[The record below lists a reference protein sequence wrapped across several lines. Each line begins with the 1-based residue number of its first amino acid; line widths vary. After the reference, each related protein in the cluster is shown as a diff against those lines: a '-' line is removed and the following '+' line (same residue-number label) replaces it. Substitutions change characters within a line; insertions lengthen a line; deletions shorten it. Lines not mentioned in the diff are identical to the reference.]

1 MHYRRFANTRTDV
14 SEVGLGC
21 WQLGGADWG
30 DVSDEQAFG
39 VLRASV
45 ERGVTF
51 LDTAD
56 VYGTGRSE
64 SLIGRFIKAEK
75 PKKLFVATKLGR
87 FPEPGWPAN
96 FSLELFR
103 KHTEAS
109 LKRLGV
115 EALDL
120 TQLHCIP
127 PERLKSGEPFEWLA
141 ALKKEGKLKHYGAS
155 VESMD
160 EALWCVR
167 HGAGCASLQIIFNV
181 FRQKPLTELFRE
193 AKHHGI
199 ALIVRLPLASGLLSG
214 RMRADTRFPANDH
227 RNYNRDGQAFN
238 VGETFAGL
246 TLEKGV
252 ELADALKPL
261 VPTGMTMAQMALRW
275 ILDHDAVTT
284 VIPGAS
290 TPDQAR
296 ANAAASDARPIGD
309 DLHERLRSFYL
320 DRVATHIRGPY

>member
-1 MHYRRFANTRTDV
+1 MHTRRFANTRTEV

-30 DVSDEQAFG
+30 DVSDEQAFE
-39 VLRASV
+39 VLRAGV
-45 ERGVTF
+45 GQGVTF

-56 VYGTGRSE
+56 VYGAGRSE
-64 SLIGRFIKAEK
+64 SLIGRFLKSDK
-75 PKKLFVATKLGR
+75 PKKLFIATKLGR
-87 FPEPGWPAN
+87 LAQGGWPAN
-96 FSLELFR
+96 LTREAFR
-103 KHTEAS
+103 THTEGS
-109 LKRLGV
+109 LRRLGV
-115 EALDL
+115 DALDL

-127 PERLKSGEPFEWLA
+127 PDRLKSGEPFEWLA
-141 ALKKEGKLKHYGAS
+141 KLKQEGKLRHYGAS
-155 VESMD
+155 VESVD

-167 HGAGCASLQIIFNV
+167 HGSGCSALQIIFNV

-193 AKHHGI
+193 ARHHGV

-214 RMRADTRFPANDH
+214 RMTTQTRFADTDH
-227 RNYNRDGQAFN
+227 RTYNRDGQAFN

-261 VPTGMTMAQMALRW
+261 VPAGMTMAQMALRW

-284 VIPGAS
+284 VIPGAR
-290 TPDQAR
+290 TAEQAR
-296 ANAAASDARPIGD
+296 ANAAASDVRPLGD
-309 DLHERLRSFYL
+309 ALHERLRSFYL